1 MLPQLITNERSVP
14 KVKSYKDINNDN
26 EIKSDVVIL
35 PSIASTKEA
44 NNLKRIENI
53 SPNKETLE

>member
-44 NNLKRIENI
+44 SNLKRIENI

>member
-1 MLPQLITNERSVP
+1 VLPQLITNERSVP

-44 NNLKRIENI
+44 SNLKRIENI